1 MRSITRRA
9 GMMTG
14 KNFVGLRD
22 TSACSKINCKTET
35 KECIS
40 AMKKVFLLGDSIRKG
55 YDKYVEL
62 AFEGK
67 ALVYYP
73 KDNCRFA
80 AYTLRHLSLWKKETG
95 CGDDV
100 DVVHWNVGLWDILR
114 MQDGEP
120 LTEINVYRD
129 YVDRI
134 CKILKMLFPNAA
146 LVFATS
152 TAVQEHLFDYYTR
165 KNSDIR
171 EYNAV
176 AVEVVKA
183 HGGTITDLYALTESA
198 SSEYYSDA
206 THFNTKE
213 GTKLI
218 TERVIVRLEEVLGMK
233 AEKLDYD
240 RLFVEQKDIIGI

>member
-1 MRSITRRA
+1 MR
-9 GMMTG
+9 
-14 KNFVGLRD
+14 
-22 TSACSKINCKTET
+22 
-35 KECIS
+35 
-40 AMKKVFLLGDSIRKG
+40 KVLLLGDSIRKG
-55 YDKYVEL
+55 YDRYVEL

-67 ALVYYP
+67 ASVCYP
-73 KDNCRFA
+73 EDNCRFA

-120 LTEINVYRD
+120 LTGINVYRD
-129 YVDRI
+129 YVERI
-134 CKILKMLFPNAA
+134 CRILKMLFPNAT

-171 EYNAV
+171 AYNEV

-183 HGGTITDLYALTESA
+183 HGGRVTDLYAVTESA
-198 SSEYYSDA
+198 PKEYHSDA

-213 GTKLI
+213 GTRLI
-218 TERVIVRLEEVLGMK
+218 TERVIAGLEEVLGVK
-233 AEKLDYD
+233 AGKLDYD